1 MFSTI
6 KMKKLFL
13 IFTFIAFA
21 LSSCST
27 DDGQEDTVYELLPIQ
42 EVILPSTF
50 KINQDNVIQ
59 VKFSRP
65 TTCHAFNDFYYEK
78 QGMTRI
84 VAVES
89 IVFMNNGCEPLIEN
103 VSKQNLKFRPEQV
116 GEYTFKFWQ
125 GKDEQGTD
133 IFLTYQI
140 VVEL

>member
-1 MFSTI
+1 
-6 KMKKLFL
+6 
-13 IFTFIAFA
+13 
-21 LSSCST
+21 
-27 DDGQEDTVYELLPIQ
+27 
-42 EVILPSTF
+42 
-50 KINQDNVIQ
+50 
-59 VKFSRP
+59 
-65 TTCHAFNDFYYEK
+65 
-78 QGMTRI
+78 MTRI